1 MSTDTL
7 NGTTSLQM
15 TTADTIIPDPD
26 ISFISIDVIEKTIM
40 IGADRGLL
48 ILSSQADS
56 TRRLV
61 IDVFQPDLTLIQ
73 EEDKTS
79 L

>member
-1 MSTDTL
+1 
-7 NGTTSLQM
+7 
-15 TTADTIIPDPD
+15 
-26 ISFISIDVIEKTIM
+26 M

-56 TRRLV
+56 MRRLV